1 VWAKVDKVLA
11 ILGPTCT
18 GKSELALDL
27 AGEMDGEI
35 VNADSMQVYKDFD
48 IGTAKPD
55 EAARSRI
62 PHHLIDVV
70 VPTEQFNGAAFKR
83 MADEAISLIQ
93 GRGKVPITV
102 GGTGLY
108 LRILFHGLF
117 PISNDAEVRR
127 RLRESFETNPLGLYE
142 ELKGIDPEYAL
153 RISHRDRVRVV
164 RALEVYYVSGTRMS
178 DWQKRHHFG
187 EKRYNV
193 YKIGL
198 MRPRPEL
205 YARIDGR
212 VEEML
217 RQGWIEEVKGLLD
230 RYGPEAKPFSGI
242 GYREI
247 MMNVKGLMTEEEMKG
262 EIQKSTRHYAKRQI
276 TWFRKET
283 EIDWFTYPEERSQ
296 IIEKARAFLCL
307 N

>member
-27 AGEMDGEI
+27 AAEMDGEI

-55 EAARSRI
+55 GAARSRI

-108 LRILFHGLF
+108 LRVCVANQPQGPGPGREGSRSLLRVGYKDVGL
-117 PISNDAEVRR
+117 AE
-127 RLRESFETNPLGLYE
+127 TTPLWG
-142 ELKGIDPEYAL
+142 K
-153 RISHRDRVRVV
+153 
-164 RALEVYYVSGTRMS
+164 
-178 DWQKRHHFG
+178 
-187 EKRYNV
+187 
-193 YKIGL
+193 KI
-198 MRPRPEL
+198 
-205 YARIDGR
+205 
-212 VEEML
+212 
-217 RQGWIEEVKGLLD
+217 
-230 RYGPEAKPFSGI
+230 
-242 GYREI
+242 
-247 MMNVKGLMTEEEMKG
+247 
-262 EIQKSTRHYAKRQI
+262 
-276 TWFRKET
+276 
-283 EIDWFTYPEERSQ
+283 
-296 IIEKARAFLCL
+296 
-307 N
+307 